1 MKARYLYTGGKSRIV
16 PDKTLENES
25 RTINNFYISHQNGEI
40 LHGTRKSTEIMNFSK
55 AGFKSPTTVC
65 AKGFVFA

>member
-25 RTINNFYISHQNGEI
+25 RTINNFYISHHTTQNGE
-40 LHGTRKSTEIMNFSK
+40 TSTEIMNFSK